1 MHKQL
6 CNRYI
11 VDPSTRQ
18 TDLSERNEFR
28 SFVFKTGKMAILTWL
43 NYFIGVNAGAP
54 NGISSS
60 CSTCGAFTNNNEF
73 TVNSQNSLNT
83 DCYSYILM
91 LIVYLLYKV
100 AASNE
105 STESMVPSVIKL
117 KSSLRTF

>member
-1 MHKQL
+1 LFMHTYWAKMHKQL

-60 CSTCGAFTNNNEF
+60 CSTCGACWVTLVTNPMVRPEWGK
-73 TVNSQNSLNT
+73 
-83 DCYSYILM
+83 DR
-91 LIVYLLYKV
+91 IVEHVCGHVWDRY
-100 AASNE
+100 A
-105 STESMVPSVIKL
+105 
-117 KSSLRTF
+117 KSWWWP